1 MRFDLIKLA
10 ESLSKYSP
18 KSNQKKGMFLAFAGI
33 MFITP
38 DSLLIRL
45 ANINSWNLIFYR
57 GFIPFLT
64 IFIGLLIVYRF
75 SLFKKILDN
84 GWHGLAFI
92 VTFAI
97 TSIVFVISIENTNV
111 ANTLVMVALAP
122 MLSAIISLI
131 FLKENP
137 DQKTWVAII
146 ITTLAVIYIFYDAL
160 ESNDFL
166 GNLLGLVC
174 ATGLAVNAVIIRSAK
189 KISLLPSA
197 MIGKLVVSLFAL
209 FFVDQIKLENNDLI
223 IIPIMCIFCIAI
235 PFVCVTLAPR
245 YITAAE
251 VNLFFLLET
260 IFGPLWVWLV
270 IREQPSIE
278 TIIGGSVIVLT
289 IAIHSSIAL
298 RKR

>member
-1 MRFDLIKLA
+1 MND
-10 ESLSKYSP
+10 
-18 KSNQKKGMFLAFAGI
+18 QKKGMLLAFGGI

-45 ANINSWNLIFYR
+45 ANINSWDLIFYR

-64 IFIGLLIVYRF
+64 ILIGLLIIYKS

-84 GWHGLAFI
+84 GWHGLFFI
-92 VTFAI
+92 LTFAI

-137 DQKTWVAII
+137 DKKTWIAII
-146 ITTLAVIYIFYDAL
+146 ITTLAVIYIFYDAID
-160 ESNDFL
+160 SGDFL
-166 GNLLGLVC
+166 GNFLGLVC
-174 ATGLAVNAVIIRSAK
+174 ATGLAVNAVIIRSVK
-189 KISLLPSA
+189 KISLVPSA
-197 MIGKLVVSLFAL
+197 MIGKLIVALFA
-209 FFVDQIKLENNDLI
+209 FIFVDQLKLENSDLI
-223 IIPIMCIFCIAI
+223 IVPLMCVACIAI

-260 IFGPLWVWLV
+260 IFGPFWVWLV
-270 IREQPSIE
+270 IKEQPSLE
-278 TIIGGSVIVLT
+278 TIIGGGVIIVT
-289 IAIHSSIAL
+289 IAIHSTL
-298 RKR
+298 VLKKN

>member
-1 MRFDLIKLA
+1 MHMND
-10 ESLSKYSP
+10 
-18 KSNQKKGMFLAFAGI
+18 QKKGMLLAFGGI

-45 ANINSWNLIFYR
+45 ADISSWNLIFYR

-64 IFIGLLIVYRF
+64 IFIGLLIIYRS

-84 GWHGLAFI
+84 GWHGLFFI
-92 VTFAI
+92 LTFAI

-111 ANTLVMVALAP
+111 ANTLVMIALAP

-137 DQKTWVAII
+137 DKETWIAII
-146 ITTLAVIYIFYDAL
+146 ITTLAVIYIFYDAID
-160 ESNDFL
+160 SGDFL
-166 GNLLGLVC
+166 GNFLGLVC

-189 KISLLPSA
+189 KISLVPSA
-197 MIGKLVVSLFAL
+197 MIGKLIVALFAII
-209 FFVDQIKLENNDLI
+209 FVDQIKLENNDLI
-223 IIPIMCIFCIAI
+223 IVPLMCVACIAI

-260 IFGPLWVWLV
+260 IFGPFWVWLV
-270 IREQPSIE
+270 IKEQPSFE
-278 TIIGGSVIVLT
+278 TIIGGGIIITT
-289 IAIHSSIAL
+289 ITIHSAL
-298 RKR
+298 ALKKN